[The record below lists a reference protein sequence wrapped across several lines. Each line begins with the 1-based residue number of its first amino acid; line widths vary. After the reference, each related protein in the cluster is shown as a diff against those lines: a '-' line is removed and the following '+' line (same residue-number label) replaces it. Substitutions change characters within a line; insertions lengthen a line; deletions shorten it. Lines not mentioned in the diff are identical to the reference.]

1 MLNEDIL
8 LSILKN
14 NFDKVITMIDEERP
28 CYVETVDVLTMTKD
42 ELKNSNTGRFV
53 VDSINLKESD
63 EYILEFGGRIL
74 KGEQDVFQIGNNT
87 VRYIE
92 FYDNYIG
99 EIYLYDK
106 VIPIEEM
113 EDCTYNETTA
123 VLSLADIHLHFEEF
137 TDIKLKKL
145 NIKRLSNDLLEKDLV
160 IQNSISLGRAED
172 SEIGKYSCAIGEEVT
187 ASNHAS
193 HAEGSGTIASGEY
206 SHAEGMDTKA
216 IGYKSHAEG
225 GSTTASGYHSHAEG
239 DNTTASGSASHAEG
253 YSTISNSDYSHAEGN
268 YARASG
274 TSSHAEGDFTIAT
287 GKASHAEGATTTASG
302 KNSHAE
308 GSYTTASSNYSHAEG
323 YNTTTSGE
331 SSHAEGHSSNKVT
344 NVITSFSTSTSND
357 TITTQWG
364 TKKFC
369 LAKGRGSHVEGQN
382 NLALADSS
390 HAEGENTKSTGR
402 FSHSEGYYSQ
412 ALGQSA
418 HAEGNSSTAS
428 GHYSH
433 AECNTTTASGS
444 GSHAEGHKT
453 TASGNNSHAEGE
465 GTQANGTDSHAE
477 GAQTIAN
484 GKYQH
489 VQGKYNIADTE
500 GKYAHIVGN
509 GDSTARSNGH
519 TLDWDGNAWFKG
531 NVSIDGTPTN
541 DNELVTKKYVD
552 DNTQL
557 CWLEDYEATGDRL
570 QYADVNVS
578 SLTSRVFY
586 AFNFK
591 KHPGVT
597 TVRLL
602 KSYDDGTIK
611 SIINLGSTLEYM
623 YLMNISSSIMTFY
636 LKYATGIVYKCVCR
650 FGNTSDECTFERT
663 PMVLTTTN
671 TYEYTPTTDYNPATK
686 KYIDDKFIALDSM
699 ETVGTI
705 PQSELQKCNNGT
717 SRYISSIDFDTL
729 FSEPN
734 NYMYYATYKDDT
746 LIPIDYQSNLNRMVT
761 RELDSA
767 DGEGVYIGFDYGTHM
782 MYPFNGG
789 MASIKAYTFTNDLI
803 IKRCPLI
810 NANII
815 ATKEYVNERV
825 GNSVITANNVNDSL
839 TLTTNK
845 LQYTTLTI
853 PVEVILPT
861 VTEYTEIHL
870 FFNGSEGAELNT
882 TNVKWESQLTIE
894 NNKSY
899 EVVFTYVND
908 VIGWLAKSII
918 YS

>member
-14 NFDKVITMIDEERP
+14 NFDKVITIIDEERP
-28 CYVETVDVLTMTKD
+28 CYVETVDVLTITKD
-42 ELKNSNTGRFV
+42 EIVNSDTGSFV

-63 EYILEFGGRIL
+63 EYILEFGGRII
-74 KGEQDVFQIGNNT
+74 KSKQDTYSIGNNT
-87 VRYIE
+87 LRSIV
-92 FYDNYIG
+92 FQDNYIG
-99 EIYLYDK
+99 EIYVDDK
-106 VIPIEEM
+106 VILNEGM
-113 EDCTYNETTA
+113 ENVTYNETTA
-123 VLSLADIHLHFEEF
+123 VVVLDTHLPFEEF

-187 ASNHAS
+187 ASNYAS

-216 IGYKSHAEG
+216 IGHKSHAEG
-225 GSTTASGYHSHAEG
+225 MSTTASGYASHAEG
-239 DNTTASGSASHAEG
+239 ENTTASGHKSHAEG
-253 YSTISNSDYSHAEGN
+253 YTTISNSDYSHAEGN

-287 GKASHAEGATTTASG
+287 GNASHAEGTTTTASG
-302 KNSHAE
+302 TSSHAE

-433 AECNTTTASGS
+433 AEGDTTTASGNS
-444 GSHAEGHKT
+444 SHAEGFKT
-453 TASGNNSHAEGE
+453 TASGYHSHAEGE
-465 GTQANGTDSHAE
+465 GTIASGTDSHAE
-477 GAQTIAN
+477 GAKTIAN
-484 GKYQH
+484 GNYQH
-489 VQGKYNIADTE
+489 VQGKFNIEDNE
-500 GKYAHIVGN
+500 NKYAHIVGN
-509 GDSTARSNGH
+509 GTSTARSNGH

-552 DNTQL
+552 EKSI
-557 CWLEDYEATGDRL
+557 LEPLPIHTTNESASSILYI
-570 QYADVNVS
+570 VNIMDLDKRKTYGAVQHGID
-578 SLTSRVFY
+578 
-586 AFNFK
+586 K
-591 KHPGVT
+591 GT
-597 TVRLL
+597 TYRFV
-602 KSYDDGTIK
+602 YICDDGTQAMIATFDDGVNENPFRVWHYTNSSVLYYGGYYYNIDYTNHATRTDVVVTK
-611 SIINLGSTLEYM
+611 RIQKYLNLYNET
-623 YLMNISSSIMTFY
+623 
-636 LKYATGIVYKCVCR
+636 
-650 FGNTSDECTFERT
+650 
-663 PMVLTTTN
+663 
-671 TYEYTPTTDYNPATK
+671 EYTPSTDYNPATK
-686 KYIDDKFIALDSM
+686 KYVDDKFIGIDL
-699 ETVGTI
+699 EIVGTI
-705 PQSELQKCNNGT
+705 PQSELQRCNDGT

-734 NYMYYATYKDDT
+734 NYLYYATYKDDT
-746 LIPIDYQSNLNRMVT
+746 LIPIEYESNYNRMVT
-761 RELDSA
+761 NELDSV
-767 DGEGVYIGFDYGTHM
+767 DSLGVFIGFDYGTHK

-789 MASIKAYTFTNDLI
+789 NNSIKAYTFTNDLI
-803 IKRCPLI
+803 IKRRPIL
-810 NANII
+810 NADMI
-815 ATKEYVNERV
+815 ATKEYVDKHV
-825 GNSVITANNVNDSL
+825 GNRIITANNVNDSL

-918 YS
+918 YN

>member
-14 NFDKVITMIDEERP
+14 NFDKVITIIDEERP
-28 CYVETVDVLTMTKD
+28 CYVETVDVLTITKD

-63 EYILEFGGRIL
+63 EYILEFGGRII
-74 KGEQDVFQIGNNT
+74 KSEQDTYSIGNNT
-87 VRYIE
+87 LRSIV
-92 FYDNYIG
+92 FHDGYIG
-99 EIYLYDK
+99 EIYVDDK
-106 VIPIEEM
+106 VILNEGTEEYA
-113 EDCTYNETTA
+113 YNETTA
-123 VLSLADIHLHFEEF
+123 VVSIGELYLPFEKF

-145 NIKRLSNDLLEKDLV
+145 NIKPLSNDLLEKDLV
-160 IQNSISLGRAED
+160 IQNSISLGRVED
-172 SEIGKYSCAIGEEVT
+172 SEIGKYSCAIGKEVT
-187 ASNHAS
+187 ASNYAS
-193 HAEGSGTIASGEY
+193 HAEGSDTIASGEY

-216 IGYKSHAEG
+216 IGNKSHAEG
-225 GSTTASGYHSHAEG
+225 MDTKASGYASHAEG
-239 DNTTASGSASHAEG
+239 ENTTASGHKSHAEG
-253 YSTISNSDYSHAEGN
+253 YTTISNSDYSHAEGN
-268 YARASG
+268 YTRASG

-287 GKASHAEGATTTASG
+287 GTSSHAEGSTTTASG

-369 LAKGRGSHVEGQN
+369 LAKGRGSHVEGID
-382 NLALADSS
+382 NLALGESS
-390 HAEGENTKSTGR
+390 HAEGKYTKSTYM

-412 ALGQSA
+412 ASGQSA
-418 HAEGNSSTAS
+418 HAEGESTIAS

-433 AECNTTTASGS
+433 AEGNGTTASNS
-444 GSHAEGHKT
+444 SSHAEGFKT
-453 TASGNNSHAEGE
+453 TASGYHSHAEGE
-465 GTQANGTDSHAE
+465 GTIASGTDSHAE
-477 GAQTIAN
+477 GAKTIAN
-484 GKYQH
+484 GNYQH
-489 VQGKYNIADTE
+489 VQGKFNIEDNE
-500 GKYAHIVGN
+500 NKYAHIVGN
-509 GDSTARSNGH
+509 GDSTSRSNGH

-552 DNTQL
+552 ENTQL
-557 CWLEDYEATGDRL
+557 YWLEDYEATGDRL

-611 SIINLGSTLEYM
+611 SIIKLGSTLEYM
-623 YLMNISSSIMTFY
+623 YLMNISSSIMKFY
-636 LKYATGIVYKCVCR
+636 LKYATGIVSECVCR

-663 PMVLTTTN
+663 PMALYAKN

-686 KYIDDKFIALDSM
+686 KYVDDKFIALDLM

-717 SRYISSIDFDTL
+717 SRYVSSIDFDTL

-746 LIPIDYQSNLNRMVT
+746 LIPIDYQSDLNRMVT
-761 RELDSA
+761 NELDSV
-767 DGEGVYIGFDYGTHM
+767 DGLGVHIGFDYGTHM

-789 MASIKAYTFTNDLI
+789 NASIKAYTFTNDLI

-825 GNSVITANNVNDSL
+825 GNSVITVNNVNDSL
-839 TLTTNK
+839 TLTTDKN
-845 LQYTTLTI
+845 QYVTLVV

-870 FFNGSEGAELNT
+870 FFNGSEGAQLNT

-918 YS
+918 YN